1 MKASISPV
9 LWVFLLS
16 ALLVAAPA
24 RGQDSSAENP
34 PGDAVGTA
42 LNTFAF
48 ALYRQLA
55 SENEG
60 ENPGNTGQR
69 TTPSSVAAERTHP
82 SRVIV
87 PVPIRHQTSN
97 QTARGRTEAKG
108 CRIVSRSIDS
118 TRPQTGRIGM
128 KRGSR

>member
-60 ENPGNTGQR
+60 ENLFFSPY
-69 TTPSSVAAERTHP
+69 SVYNALLMATEG
-82 SRVIV
+82 
-87 PVPIRHQTSN
+87 
-97 QTARGRTEAKG
+97 ARGETALQMGTVLKLPDAVRRRGDDA
-108 CRIVSRSIDS
+108 VD
-118 TRPQTGRIGM
+118 RPWDTSG
-128 KRGSR
+128 